1 MDDERDLV
9 ARAARGEMDAFL
21 SVWTSHRDAIH
32 RFCSWM
38 LQDADAAG
46 DVTQECFLA
55 LLEHPARF
63 DPARGN
69 LRTFLLSIARNQCRL
84 RWRKP
89 HPEAELNGEI
99 VDSTPPALDELVASE
114 SRTILNAAISTL
126 PPLQREALFLFEYED
141 LSLEEAAAA
150 AGTDIGT
157 FKSRLYRGRQ
167 RLKRE
172 LSWLVKE
179 GF

>member
-21 SVWTSHRDAIH
+21 SVWTSHRGTIH
-32 RFCSWM
+32 RFASWM
-38 LQDADAAG
+38 LQDAESAD

-63 DPARGN
+63 DPERGD
-69 LRTFLLSIARNQCRL
+69 LRTFLLGIARNKCRL
-84 RWRKP
+84 RWRERQ
-89 HPEAELNGEI
+89 PETALDDEAA
-99 VDSTPPALDELVASE
+99 DSTPQALDELVASE

-141 LSLEEAAAA
+141 LSLEEAAAV
-150 AGTDIGT
+150 AGTDVGT

-172 LSWLVKE
+172 LGWLVKE